1 MQPRNL
7 AIFKYV
13 SIIIFIALLCGMAY
27 NQAHLKLDPQ
37 VYLIGFTFLTLIF
50 AYTKLWETA
59 MVLFTILLGVILF
72 TNYFR
77 VFAFLSRDHLG
88 IASMIYA
95 SLLTVV
101 TLFLYFKYYPRQR
114 VLEKLFTWAFLVLS
128 IIIFVIYEI

>member
-1 MQPRNL
+1 MKRLNS

-13 SIIIFIALLCGMAY
+13 SVVLFIVLLCGMAY
-27 NQAHLKLDPQ
+27 RQARLKLDPQ
-37 VYLIGFTFLTLIF
+37 LFLLGLALLTFLF

-59 MVLFTILLGVILF
+59 MVLFTILFGVILY
-72 TNYFR
+72 TNYFY
-77 VFAFLSRDHLG
+77 VFAHLSHDHLG
-88 IASMIYA
+88 IHSMIYA